1 MHFYDHYLCL
11 NRVCVLF
18 GAGTVLNTGIFLNS
32 ADGWGQSDVLKQ
44 WEWTK
49 TIKPCAVKL
58 KLRCRRAPQSRNWTA
73 ESGNHFYIWSSVNIK
88 LLIIAALRLGYK
100 MCLPHIHH
108 SVTQVKTVYLQ
119 QALCLQ
125 QEIGSSDVA
134 SAAVIRW
141 WVVRTRS
148 DLALPFS
155 HLFRSTKLLAD
166 LVIGCEI
173 NEDVTSR
180 RSRGFTSSAWV
191 S

>member
-11 NRVCVLF
+11 NRVCVLS

-49 TIKPCAVKL
+49 TIKPFAVKL

-108 SVTQVKTVYLQ
+108 SVTQVKTVCLQ
-119 QALCLQ
+119 QALC
-125 QEIGSSDVA
+125 
-134 SAAVIRW
+134 
-141 WVVRTRS
+141 WVLTAGNWFFWCCLSGCDKMVSCQNEVR
-148 DLALPFS
+148 FS
-155 HLFRSTKLLAD
+155 PSLFSPL
-166 LVIGCEI
+166 
-173 NEDVTSR
+173 
-180 RSRGFTSSAWV
+180 
-191 S
+191 